1 MIEVKLHSVIANESN
16 AWFYCWDDDEGV
28 FSLEFVQKLFEN
40 NPDETDF
47 RFNIHCPGGEVE
59 EGLAIYDCLRTSGR
73 NIHMNIE
80 GACHSMAVCLLL
92 AAPKENRTANPNC
105 RALIHKVWSYP
116 EGGTADELEKAAAE
130 ARSLQNSIL
139 DIYADRTGMPR
150 EELQRI
156 MDEQKERTASELL
169 AWGFIGKINSY
180 NTNLKKST
188 NQQNFMANKRTLI
201 DRINACLNAARKLV
215 EGAVMN
221 YEFVGPEG
229 EVLFTTEEEDDK
241 LEVGMPASPD
251 GEYTIADGRKVTIA
265 EGVVTEITEPDGTE
279 TEAELENLRQENADL
294 RAQLEAATNLLREAK
309 KQIGSNYQ
317 PGSRIGSSVS
327 GKRGGDP
334 APTNEERKKAIR
346 EKLKSN
352 E

>member
-16 AWFYCWDDDEGV
+16 AWYYCWDDDEGV

-40 NPDETDF
+40 NPNETDF
-47 RFNIHCPGGEVE
+47 KFNIHCPGGEVE

-105 RALIHKVWSYP
+105 RALIHKVWTDAY
-116 EGGTADELEKAAAE
+116 GGTADELEASAE
-130 ARSLQNSIL
+130 LCRSLQNSIL
-139 DIYADRTGMPR
+139 DIYADRTGKPR

-156 MDEQKERTASELL
+156 MDEQKERTAQELL

-180 NTNLKKST
+180 NTNLKKTT
-188 NQQNFMANKRTLI
+188 NKQNFMAKEKKTLI
-201 DRINACLNAARKLV
+201 DRINSCLNAARKFV
-215 EGAVMN
+215 EGVAVN
-221 YEFVGPEG
+221 YEFVSPEG
-229 EVLFTTEEEDDK
+229 EVLFTTEAEDDT
-241 LEVGMPASPD
+241 LEVGMAASPD
-251 GEYTIADGRKVTIA
+251 GEYTIADGRRVTIS
-265 EGVVTEITEPDGTE
+265 EGVITEITEPDGTE
-279 TEAELENLRQENADL
+279 TELENLRQENADL
-294 RAQLEAATNLLREAK
+294 RAQLAEASNLLKEARS
-309 KQIGSNYQ
+309 QIGSNYQ
-317 PGSRIGSSVS
+317 PGTRIGSSAN

-334 APTNEERKKAIR
+334 ETTNAERKAAIR